1 MQTLNFSRL
10 WLLQLVIIFAAV
22 WGVYWHTLDVPFYM
36 DDFSSIQ
43 ENPLIYNWQGI
54 GALWEYAPARIFG
67 YLSFALNYH
76 LHQFNTTGFHVLNI
90 LLHSL
95 MGMAIYALLRGLL
108 TAPHVRE
115 TAEQQ
120 PWLLWLPLLAA
131 LLFVLHPLHIQA
143 VTYIV
148 QRLAAMAAL
157 FYVAAMAAFVQAR
170 LAQTANRR
178 WLWAGLCVLF
188 ALLALLTK
196 QNTATLPMALLL
208 LEAVFFSQDRQ
219 RLLMLT
225 SAVLGGLF
233 LFWLLLAYG
242 FQYHPFSLENMQAMT
257 RETTTISRSDYLA
270 TQMPVIWTYIR
281 LFFLP
286 VGLHVDYD
294 LVPLTGFANFSVIA
308 ALLAHLLVLGL
319 ALFFVRRFPLPAFAV
334 LFYYLAHSV
343 ESSVIPIRDVIFEH
357 RTYLPDMGLS
367 LLTAWLVLLIL
378 PLWLHRQTL
387 VLLLVLVLGFLGYAT
402 WQRNQVWRDPIA
414 LWSNNVEL
422 APNNSRGWSIL
433 GKHYLQAK
441 RPLEAINALQ
451 RSMQLQQTS
460 GRNSINTVDIINL
473 IVGLKLLK
481 RYEEALQLT
490 QRILQYPMKPLL
502 KAKFLINQ
510 GNVYFEMGRVQDA
523 ETSLRQAIQ
532 VNPNSIIARANL
544 ASLLGSTQRFDEA
557 EALYLEV
564 LQIDP
569 DSQITRQNLETLRAM
584 KAQQAQDRQ

>member
-10 WLLQLVIIFAAV
+10 WLWHLVVIFAAV
-22 WGVYWHTLDVPFYM
+22 WGVYWHTLDAPFYM

-43 ENPLIYNWQGI
+43 ENPLIYNWQGVVP
-54 GALWEYAPARIFG
+54 LWEYAPARIVG

-76 LHQFNTTGFHVLNI
+76 LHQFDTSGFHIVNI
-90 LLHSL
+90 LLHCL

-108 TAPHVRE
+108 NAPHVRDSIK
-115 TAEQQ
+115 QQ
-120 PWLLWLPLLAA
+120 SLLLWLPLVAA

-170 LAQTANRR
+170 LAQSAKIRG
-178 WLWAGLCVLF
+178 LWIGVCVLF

-196 QNTATLPMALLL
+196 QNAATLPMALLL
-208 LEAVFFSQDRQ
+208 LEALFFSQDRK
-219 RLLMLT
+219 RLMLL
-225 SAVLGGLF
+225 AGGVLLGLF

-242 FQYHPFSLENMQAMT
+242 FQYHPFSLQNMQAMT

-286 VGLHVDYD
+286 IGLHVDYD
-294 LVPLTGFANFSVIA
+294 LLPLTGFANVSVLA
-308 ALLAHLLVLGL
+308 ALLAHLLVLGI
-319 ALFFVRRFPLPAFAV
+319 ALFFARRYPLAAFAL

-357 RTYLPDMGLS
+357 RTYLPDVGLS
-367 LLTAWLVLLIL
+367 LLSAWFIVFVL
-378 PLWLHRQTL
+378 PLWLHRQVL
-387 VLLLVLVLGFLGYAT
+387 VLLLLIVFSSLAYAT
-402 WQRNQVWRDPIA
+402 WQRNQVWRDPIV
-414 LWSNNVEL
+414 LWSNNVQL
-422 APNNSRGWSIL
+422 AANNPRGWSIL
-433 GKHYLQAK
+433 GKHYLQAN
-441 RPLEAINALQ
+441 RPQEGIVALQ
-451 RSMQLQQTS
+451 KSMQLQKAS
-460 GRNSINTVDIINL
+460 GKNSVNTIDVINL

-481 RYEEALQLT
+481 RYEQALHLT
-490 QRILQYPMKPLL
+490 QQVLDYPMNPLL
-502 KAKFLINQ
+502 KSKFLINQ
-510 GNVYFEMGRVQDA
+510 GNIYFEMGRVA
-523 ETSLRQAIQ
+523 EGERSLRQAIE
-532 VNPNSIIARANL
+532 VHPNSIVARANL

-564 LQIDP
+564 LKIDP
-569 DSQITRQNLETLRAM
+569 DSQVTQNNLATLRKL
-584 KAQQAQDRQ
+584 KAQQTQNK